1 MENQATAQPAGEQP
15 AIKNIGDEAGEGNA
29 NPVNHIPV
37 APVGEDARI
46 YAHATP
52 RILTESQLFENDSK
66 LQPFTAADVRLHSI
80 FGDTCHQNA
89 GTHMHSRVCP
99 EKDKKVQRL
108 HR

>member
-1 MENQATAQPAGEQP
+1 MENQATVQPAGEQP
-15 AIKNIGDEAGEGNA
+15 TPGIIGDEAREGNA
-29 NPVNHIPV
+29 NPGNHIPV
-37 APVGEDARI
+37 AAAGEDARI
-46 YAHATP
+46 YAHANP
-52 RILTESQLFENDSK
+52 HILTKSQRCENDLK
-66 LQPFTAADVRLHSI
+66 LQPFAAADVRLHSN